1 MAESIKLQ
9 TVLDIQMNDLLLNG
23 ELFKDTATTKN

>member
-23 ELFKDTATTKN
+23 ELFKDTATPKN